1 MRLPKP
7 ILILLI
13 IFLLPHDLQAQKYQA
28 SDFVETQLPKPNS
41 EEWRQFLD
49 GAYDFKVSIKK
60 HELNLKYWDSNDR
73 DWVIILFTDHG
84 RIVGTDNGEF
94 GGELEFFDDSDNGTV
109 IKKGNIRYLFEYKH
123 EIYFMESLY
132 DYKGMDE
139 SFFNNYKGILFK
151 LAWKGNGYTSQK
163 ILDFDEEPGG
173 MFILNGDILVTTW
186 NYLYRIHNLQKEVIF
201 DLQKE
206 GIFKN
211 VLNQEIFFN
220 SVAATD
226 EHHVYTGTRAGYLQ
240 FDLTNKSYKYY
251 KYKNN
256 LFHLSRERLLNLT
269 SKRRT
274 LSG

>member
-1 MRLPKP
+1 MTVPKP
-7 ILILLI
+7 VFILLAF
-13 IFLLPHDLQAQKYQA
+13 FLLPRELQAQKYQA

-60 HELNLKYWDSNDR
+60 HELRLKYWDSNDR
-73 DWVIILFTDHG
+73 DWVIELFVDHG
-84 RIVGTDNGEF
+84 QIIGIDNGEF
-94 GGELEFFDDSDNGTV
+94 GGELKFIDDADNVTV
-109 IKKGNIRYLFEYKH
+109 IEKGNIRYLFGYKH

-132 DYKGMDE
+132 NFKSFYDE
-139 SFFNNYKGILFK
+139 FKNYKGILFK
-151 LAWKGNGYTSQK
+151 LVWKDGGYTSQK

-173 MFILNGDILVTTW
+173 MFILNGDILISTW
-186 NYLYRIHNLQKEVIF
+186 NYLYRIHNLEKEVIF

-211 VLNQEIFFN
+211 ILNQEIFFN

-240 FDLTNKSYKYY
+240 FDLANKSYKYY
-251 KYKNN
+251 KYKK
-256 LFHLSRERLLNLT
+256 SR
-269 SKRRT
+269 
-274 LSG
+274 